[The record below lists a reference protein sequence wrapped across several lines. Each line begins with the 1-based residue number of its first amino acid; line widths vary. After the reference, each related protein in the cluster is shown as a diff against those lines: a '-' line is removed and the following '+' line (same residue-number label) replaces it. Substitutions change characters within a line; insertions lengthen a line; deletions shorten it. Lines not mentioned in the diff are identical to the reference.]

1 MKRYRP
7 SDTDSCRQEISSL
20 CHQGCEN
27 CCPIKPGCPCHR
39 CPCVL
44 CPPGPEGPQGPTG
57 PQGPAGPQGAI
68 GPQGP
73 QGIQGPEG
81 PQGPTGPQGAEGPQ
95 GPQGSVGPQ
104 GPAGPQGAEGPQGP
118 AGPQGETGPQGPAGP
133 QGETGPQG
141 PAGPQGETGPQGP
154 EGPQGPAGP
163 QGETGPQGPAGTVPS
178 LNLLSA
184 YSTPT
189 QGLASGSP
197 IEFDRNSLSYGS
209 SITHSPGS
217 TTFTITQPG
226 VYQASFHGVISATS
240 QNKFPVSM
248 ATSLLVNGSVFPGAT
263 VPHVFQSTNDSSEQ
277 SFVVPI
283 AVSTVPTTVQVAASG
298 GSYLADAVTVFL
310 LRLGNIPS

>member
-27 CCPIKPGCPCHR
+27 CCPIKPECPCHR

-104 GPAGPQGAEGPQGP
+104 GPEGPQGP

-133 QGETGPQG
+133 QG
-141 PAGPQGETGPQGP
+141 P
-154 EGPQGPAGP
+154 E
-163 QGETGPQGPAGTVPS
+163 GPQGPAGTVPS